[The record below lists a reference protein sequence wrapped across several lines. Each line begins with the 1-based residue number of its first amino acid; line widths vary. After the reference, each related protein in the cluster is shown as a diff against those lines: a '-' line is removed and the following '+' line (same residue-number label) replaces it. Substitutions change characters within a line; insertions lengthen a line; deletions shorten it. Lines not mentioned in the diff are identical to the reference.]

1 MINPM
6 HLQTLESVCRT
17 GSFAETAR
25 VLGYTPSAI
34 SQQIQ
39 ALERTLGVALF
50 EREAHRARPNRIAL
64 QIVEASRGAVVEL
77 AKLDDEVSRLVEGRR
92 GAFHIATFATAS
104 VGFVAAGLAELLR
117 SRPELSL
124 SLIEGEPDDTVPL
137 VMDGTVD
144 LAVVYEYGLAPRT
157 WPATIALED
166 LADEPLHLLIPAQ
179 RTPWAPSPDDLD
191 SGDARRILQDLSDAP
206 WISSGSATGGAEAL
220 ARLCATEGFSPRI
233 AFRANN
239 YDVLLHLVAN
249 GLGVAIA
256 PDLAVRPH
264 PGIRAFRLT
273 SDRAFRR
280 ILFAS
285 RRSHVDELRAE
296 VTRTLVQAW
305 DRRHATS

>member
-6 HLQTLESVCRT
+6 HLQTLDSVCRT

-39 ALERTLGVALF
+39 ALERALGVQLF

-77 AKLDDEVSRLVEGRR
+77 AKLDDEVRRLVEGRR
-92 GAFHIATFATAS
+92 GAFAVATFATAS
-104 VGFVAAGLAELLR
+104 VGFVSAGLAETIR
-117 SRPELSL
+117 ARPGLSL

-137 VMDGTVD
+137 VVDGTVD

-157 WPATIALED
+157 WPATIALEQ
-166 LADEPLHLLIPAQ
+166 LADEPLHLLVPAG
-179 RTPWAPSPDDLD
+179 RTPWAPGLDRLDPDD
-191 SGDARRILQDLSDAP
+191 AEEVVRRLHDAP
-206 WISSGSATGGAEAL
+206 WISSGTSTGGAEVL
-220 ARLCATEGFSPRI
+220 ERLCATEGFAPRI

-239 YDVLLHLVAN
+239 YDVLLHLVGD

-256 PDLAVRPH
+256 PDLAIRPH

-285 RRSHVDELRAE
+285 RRAQVDGLRAE
-296 VTRTLVQAW
+296 VTRTLVDAW
-305 DRRHATS
+305 QRRQTA

>member
-6 HLQTLESVCRT
+6 HLQTLDSVCRT

-39 ALERTLGVALF
+39 ALERALGVQLF

-77 AKLDDEVSRLVEGRR
+77 AKLDDEVRRLVEGRR
-92 GAFHIATFATAS
+92 GAFSIATFATAS
-104 VGFVAAGLAELLR
+104 VGFVSSGLAETIR
-117 SRPELSL
+117 ARPGLSL

-137 VMDGTVD
+137 VVDGTVD

-157 WPATIALED
+157 WPATIALDE
-166 LADEPLHLLIPAQ
+166 LADEPLHLLVPAE
-179 RTPWAPSPDDLD
+179 RTPWSPALDRLTADDAGEVVHLL
-191 SGDARRILQDLSDAP
+191 RDAP

-220 ARLCATEGFSPRI
+220 ARLCATAGFSPRI

-239 YDVLLHLVAN
+239 YDVLLHLVGD

-256 PDLAVRPH
+256 PDLALRPH

-273 SDRAFRR
+273 SARAFRR

-285 RRSHVDELRAE
+285 RRAQVDGLRAE
-296 VTRTLVQAW
+296 VTRTLREAW
-305 DRRHATS
+305 QRRPAA